1 MHRIWQ
7 VAACLQL
14 IVSPLL
20 AQDSPFTVKVDVPV
34 VSVDVVVT
42 DAAGELISNLNKDD
56 FEIYEDGTSQP
67 IQFFSPV
74 SAPYNVFLL
83 FDRSA
88 STQENWTFMQQAVVR
103 FIENLRPQ
111 DRVAIATFAKD
122 FAVSLAWSAD
132 RKKAV
137 AALDRIGQLNDGSET
152 RLYAALDRTLR
163 REFKNVIGRR
173 AVIVLTDGKDTEY
186 AYENDGDLKKA
197 LKAAAQER
205 VPIYFVA
212 VEDEADARIILP
224 RTRQYLF
231 EVRDYMHQLA
241 ERSGG
246 QVLQP
251 KTLNDLTPMYDQIGR
266 AFGTSYSLGYI
277 PAAAAKGTHRILIKT
292 RSAGP
297 RITQSRDVYT
307 TR

>member
-277 PAAAAKGTHRILIKT
+277 PAASAKGTHRILIKT

>member
-1 MHRIWQ
+1 
-7 VAACLQL
+7 
-14 IVSPLL
+14 
-20 AQDSPFTVKVDVPV
+20 VPV
-34 VSVDVVVT
+34 VSLDVVVT
-42 DAAGELISNLNKDD
+42 DAAGELVSNLNKDD
-56 FEIYEDGTSQP
+56 FEIYEDGGSQQ

-83 FDRSA
+83 FDRSS
-88 STQENWTFMQQAVVR
+88 STQENWSFMQQAVVR

-111 DRVAIATFAKD
+111 DRVAIAAFAKD
-122 FAVSLAWSAD
+122 FAVNLAWTAD

-137 AALDRIGQLNDGSET
+137 SALERIGQLNDGSET

-163 REFKNVIGRR
+163 REFKNVVGRR

-205 VPIYFVA
+205 VPVYFVA
-212 VEDEADARIILP
+212 VEDEADTRVILP
-224 RTRQYLF
+224 RTRQYLL
-231 EVRDYMHQLA
+231 EVREYMHQLA
-241 ERSGG
+241 DRSGG
-246 QVLQP
+246 QVLLP
-251 KTLNDLTPMYDQIGR
+251 KTLNDLMPMYAQIGR

-277 PAAAAKGTHRILIKT
+277 PASSAKGTHRIVIKT
-292 RSAGP
+292 RSAGL